1 MRRLPGPA
9 DNRPSEGENSGR
21 PLRFVS
27 GLAENTNS
35 IFCDGSS
42 EPEAANGCPVLL
54 GSRNLRPRG
63 KAAQR
68 QFPIRPIARSPERAQ
83 TTCAFSLTD
92 DLHGCQLDGTWELV
106 AGQQLPKGAREI
118 KIISGGH
125 FIFAAYDTGKGKLL
139 GTGGGTYVLN
149 GSSYT
154 EHVDFGDRISPGV
167 VGRDQQ
173 FAVKIDGD
181 TFVQAGTLSN
191 GKNLSETWKRVR

>member
-1 MRRLPGPA
+1 MIFVTMERTPLSSITSRWLGDFTFFQYNRSLAYLASIPGSKTGHEESITCSC
-9 DNRPSEGENSGR
+9 NRARGR
-21 PLRFVS
+21 FFARPQ
-27 GLAENTNS
+27 TNGGQAKKS
-35 IFCDGSS
+35 
-42 EPEAANGCPVLL
+42 
-54 GSRNLRPRG
+54 
-63 KAAQR
+63 
-68 QFPIRPIARSPERAQ
+68 
-83 TTCAFSLTD
+83 
-92 DLHGCQLDGTWELV
+92 QLDGTWELV

-125 FIFAAYDTGKGKLL
+125 FIFAAYDTGKGELL

-167 VGRDQQ
+167 VGKDQQ

-191 GKNLSETWKRVR
+191 GKNLSETWKRVK